1 MKFFSFVFYVVCVLL
16 LLLMYVKQWDGRD
29 ISMHRLLMSKRCMI
43 FIKHNWERGHNSSF
57 IIGRLF
63 YLTLSSLYDLVFVCF
78 FFKFKLF
85 TDYNHLV
92 VFSGVM
98 SYIVIIHQWCCLC
111 SRKFHQSSAACNVFH
126 LHILHTWQYSQVSL
140 VFLKYN
146 LFHLRGKMEL
156 VEGRENCLSGTSV
169 HFSLTL
175 WTQILAGR
183 WDR

>member
-1 MKFFSFVFYVVCVLL
+1 
-16 LLLMYVKQWDGRD
+16 MYVKQWDGRY
-29 ISMHRLLMSKRCMI
+29 ISMHYLLMSKRYTI
-43 FIKHNWERGHNSSF
+43 FIKHNWESGHNSYF

-63 YLTLSSLYDLVFVCF
+63 YLTLFSLYDSVL

-85 TDYNHLV
+85 TFYNHLV

-140 VFLKYN
+140 IFLKYK

-156 VEGRENCLSGTSV
+156 VEGQENCLSGTSV

-175 WTQILAGR
+175 WRQISLAGR
-183 WDR
+183 WVR